1 MRIMKTKTKQLTL
14 IRSLACRKSI
24 FLLETKTG
32 SYRPKP
38 LNPKLMKKTLLFS
51 FFMVVAPLWSQDFWT
66 EVAPV

>member
-1 MRIMKTKTKQLTL
+1 MQEIY
-14 IRSLACRKSI
+14 I
-24 FLLETKTG
+24 FIGDKTG